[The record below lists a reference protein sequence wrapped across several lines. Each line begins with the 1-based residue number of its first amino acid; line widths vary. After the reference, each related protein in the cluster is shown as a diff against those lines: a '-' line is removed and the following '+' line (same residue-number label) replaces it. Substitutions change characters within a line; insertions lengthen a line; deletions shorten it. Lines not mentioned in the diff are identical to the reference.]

1 MAGHQNFEFEG
12 RRLKFEPRHVPWLH
26 TSPGNNATSLFP
38 VQSFVRVVWLQLK
51 LDHRPTAWGPFLFRT
66 VSHRFLTDKS
76 TVAVRT
82 VSHRFFDRQVDDGLP
97 AEWLVTRTLNLKAE
111 GENSSRAK
119 CLGLTLSQATIHIH
133 IHIHIYTHTHT
144 HIHTH
149 THPSIHPSIHTHTY
163 IHT

>member
-111 GENSSRAK
+111 G
-119 CLGLTLSQATIHIH
+119 
-133 IHIHIYTHTHT
+133 
-144 HIHTH
+144 
-149 THPSIHPSIHTHTY
+149 
-163 IHT
+163 

>member
-82 VSHRFFDRQVDDGLP
+82 VAIVFLTDKSTMACQPNGWSPEL
-97 AEWLVTRTLNLKAE
+97 LNLKAE
-111 GENSSRAK
+111 G
-119 CLGLTLSQATIHIH
+119 
-133 IHIHIYTHTHT
+133 
-144 HIHTH
+144 
-149 THPSIHPSIHTHTY
+149 
-163 IHT
+163 